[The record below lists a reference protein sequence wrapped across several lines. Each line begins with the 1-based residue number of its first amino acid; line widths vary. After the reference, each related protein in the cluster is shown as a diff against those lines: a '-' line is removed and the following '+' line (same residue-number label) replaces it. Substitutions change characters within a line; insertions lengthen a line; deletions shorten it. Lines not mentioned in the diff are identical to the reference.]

1 MSEQAS
7 EAAEKPRVLVVDDS
21 RVIRIAARKIL
32 SKEFDVL
39 EAGDGES
46 AWEQLTANDD
56 IALVISDLSMPYLDG
71 MGLMRRMRENDTP
84 YIANMPVIIVTG
96 AEDDEDAKSRA
107 FAAGASDFLSK
118 PFDSVQLLAHTR
130 SHIKLA
136 ETETKLEQTQTA
148 IAAEPTID
156 KITGL
161 VNQRAFTERGHQDL
175 AYAIRHRSDLALL
188 LIDVDNFD
196 KAFIKY
202 GRPAGE
208 AILKIF
214 AQIVKDAVRR
224 EDTGG
229 RVGLARF
236 GLLLPS
242 ANPVGAR
249 KLAARICQQIASRAF
264 RIGGET
270 LRLTASAAV
279 LTPIINRETRF
290 EGLLEEGQRLLGR
303 AAKAGGNRV
312 VYDQRPVSTTAQAT
326 TEAEAPAAEERPP
339 IDTPTAAPAAP
350 EPAPA
355 EAAIPRPSIE
365 EALRLIAEGRGD
377 ALTPH
382 LDALIDELQPLL
394 ELWRRRQQESGTD
407 DGVTPA
413 AIGHS

>member
-7 EAAEKPRVLVVDDS
+7 EVADRPRVLVVDDS
-21 RVIRIAARKIL
+21 RVIRIAAKKIL

-71 MGLMRRMRENDTP
+71 MGLMRRMRESDVAH
-84 YIANMPVIIVTG
+84 IANMPVIIVTG

-130 SHIKLA
+130 SHIRLA
-136 ETETKLEQTQTA
+136 ETETKLEQTRTA

-312 VYDQRPVSTTAQAT
+312 VYDQRPVATTAQAT
-326 TEAEAPAAEERPP
+326 TEAEAPAAEEHPP
-339 IDTPTAAPAAP
+339 IETRAGVPPAA

-355 EAAIPRPSIE
+355 EAPIPRPSIE
-365 EALRLIAEGRGD
+365 EALRLIAEGRAD
-377 ALTPH
+377 ALAPH
-382 LDALIDELQPLL
+382 LDSLIDELQPLL
-394 ELWRRRQQESGTD
+394 TLWQHRQQASET
-407 DGVTPA
+407 VENATPA
-413 AIGHS
+413 ATGRS